1 MRRALARLAR
11 DVASRR
17 SSDARAVAPRRAT
30 RGNHDGDARG
40 CCDAAATSPPR
51 FTSTHEIVNCAHA
64 HGARSTY
71 TVGMSAYAFELIG
84 DATRVEPT
92 RASGETV
99 TKGET
104 LARVHWSGFTRTAG
118 DELYHSRWA
127 NASGTREIAAP
138 FDVKVV
144 RYNMEALRD
153 PYMNVRGPETW
164 LAEVEAESGSTAT
177 LMDEEDYDALVERE
191 EMAAADKANA
201 AYP

>member
-11 DVASRR
+11 ARAVHRA
-17 SSDARAVAPRRAT
+17 SDARAVAARRDA
-30 RGNHDGDARG
+30 RAYGDARAPG

-51 FTSTHEIVNCAHA
+51 YAATHEVVRVAHA

-71 TVGMSAYAFELIG
+71 GVGMSAYAFELIG

-99 TKGET
+99 ARGET
-104 LARVHWSGFTRTAG
+104 LARVHWSGYERTAG

-127 NASGTREIAAP
+127 NATGTRDVAAP
-138 FDVKVV
+138 FDCVVV
-144 RYNMEALRD
+144 RYNMDALRD
-153 PYMNVRGPETW
+153 PYANVRGPETW
-164 LAEVEAESGSTAT
+164 LAEVEAASGSTAT
-177 LMDEEDYDALVERE
+177 LMDEEAYEALVERE
-191 EMAAADKANA
+191 EMAAADRANA